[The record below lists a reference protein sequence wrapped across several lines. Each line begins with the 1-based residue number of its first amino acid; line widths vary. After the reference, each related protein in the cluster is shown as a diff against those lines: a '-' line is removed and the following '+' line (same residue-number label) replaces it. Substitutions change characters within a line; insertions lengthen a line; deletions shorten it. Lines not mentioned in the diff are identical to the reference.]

1 MKKRTYIVKQ
11 NKRSDVW
18 SVACEVTKV
27 MFNTDREFDFADFNG
42 WSNSDV
48 FDISL
53 TDRYWEVLIR
63 IDEDS
68 IKREEADYKFGIDD
82 PDREVEIG
90 LKEVYMIM

>member
-1 MKKRTYIVKQ
+1 MEKRTYIVKQ
-11 NKRSDVW
+11 EKGSDVW
-18 SVACEVTKV
+18 SVACDVTNA

-42 WSNSDV
+42 WSDGDV

-68 IKREEADYKFGIDD
+68 IKREEADYKFDIDD

-90 LKEVYMIM
+90 LREVYMI

>member
-11 NKRSDVW
+11 EKGSDVW
-18 SVACEVTKV
+18 SVACEVTKA
-27 MFNTDREFDFADFNG
+27 MFKSDRDFDFADHNG
-42 WSNSDV
+42 WSDSV

-63 IDEDS
+63 IDEDT
-68 IKREEADYKFGIDD
+68 IKLEEADYKFAIDD
-82 PDREVEIG
+82 PDRDVWVG

>member
-1 MKKRTYIVKQ
+1 MPIYNQVGRLSVSCSPEAVKSRARRFCAQ
-11 NKRSDVW
+11 VI
-18 SVACEVTKV
+18 
-27 MFNTDREFDFADFNG
+27 
-42 WSNSDV
+42 

-63 IDEDS
+63 IDEGS
-68 IKREEADYKFGIDD
+68 IKHEEADYRFGIDD